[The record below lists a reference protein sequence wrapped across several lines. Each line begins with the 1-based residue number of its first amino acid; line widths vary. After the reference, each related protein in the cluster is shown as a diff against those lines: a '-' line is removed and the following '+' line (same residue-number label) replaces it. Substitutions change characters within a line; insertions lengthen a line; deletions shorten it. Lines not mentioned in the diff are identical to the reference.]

1 MSDAAAV
8 EALFFAALEKGSAAE
23 RAAFLDS
30 ACGGDAG
37 LRLQV
42 ERLLQAHAGVGDFL
56 QTPAPQRLAAAPELL
71 DATEEL
77 DASTASR
84 AKRPRTPGSGHGAVE
99 EAALPP
105 SPASRRLGDFRILR
119 EVGKGGM
126 GVVYEAEQVSL
137 GRHVALKVLPKQLL
151 LDVRT
156 KQRFEREA
164 RAAAKLHHTN
174 IVPVFGL
181 GEHEGLHYYVM
192 QFIQGLGLDEVLDE
206 LKRLQPV
213 EKGSAPRLAGC
224 ELRVS
229 RREGARAPDV
239 APSPPTLRWG
249 RPGDRGHSA
258 PSDPRPKPP
267 AVPFAPAEG
276 NGAASPP
283 ADPNAAG
290 ESPCAGR
297 LSDSF
302 TLSSSVVLRGERQPT
317 YWQSV
322 ARVGVQVADALE
334 HAHRQG
340 VLHRDIKPSN
350 LLLDTR
356 GTVWVTDFGLAKAD
370 DQQDLTHTGDVF
382 GTLRYLP
389 PEAFEGRA
397 DARGDIY
404 SLGLTLYELLCLRP
418 AFDEKERNRLIKQAM
433 TAEPPRLDRL
443 NREVPRDLVTIVH
456 KAIDRDPARRY
467 PSADALAADLQRF
480 IDDEPIQARRASPA
494 ERSLRWCRHNPDVA
508 GLLTAVAILLVGVA
522 GVSTVAAFRIA
533 GARDEATR
541 NAQEALEA
549 KENEGV
555 QRELAEARARESR
568 QRLISLHVANGT
580 RLLDDGDLLGALPWL
595 TEALALDRGDGA
607 REERHRTRIAAALA
621 QAPRLVHLWRHDHEV
636 EHAAFSP
643 DGRRIVTASK
653 DHTARVW
660 DASTGEAVTPPLRHG
675 HIVLKAAFSPDGHR
689 VVTASHDATARVWDA
704 RSGQPVS
711 PALPHRSAV
720 QDVSFS
726 PDGRRVVTAGT
737 DGVARVWDAA
747 TGQPR
752 TPPMKHASWL
762 HSVSFSRDGRHVV
775 TASHDHTA
783 RVWDAATGQPTAP
796 PLRHGAAVM
805 SAAFSPDGRRVV
817 TASEDHTARLW
828 DAATS
833 QPAGPPLEHGDRV
846 FRAAFSPDGRYVST
860 CSYDTT
866 ARVWDAATGRA
877 VTPPMPHRN
886 SVRCAT
892 FSPDGR
898 YLVTAS
904 YDHTARVWEAATGE
918 AVTPPLRHSWL
929 VTTACFSPDGRRV
942 VTASADWTVRL
953 WDIGGRGAAP
963 LTLRHGQDGTC
974 AAFSPD
980 GRSLVT
986 ASEDGTARVWSAVS
1000 GQPMTEPLRH
1010 GRPVRDACFSADG
1023 RRVLTAG
1030 DDHTARVWDAAT
1042 GREVIPP
1049 LRHPRRVVQASFDP
1063 DAGRVLTAGTDGMAR
1078 IWDAHTGAPLGPP
1091 FGHSQ
1096 RLFAAAFSPD
1106 GRRVVTASGDGTA
1119 RVWDA
1124 ATGAPRTPPLQHQGA
1139 VEAAA
1144 FSPDG
1149 RRVVT
1154 ASADYSARVW
1164 DAETGR
1170 PLTDPLRHGAGVA
1183 AASFSPDG
1191 RRVVTGSRQGT
1202 ARVWDAATGAP
1213 VTPLLKHGR
1222 GQIRVA
1228 FSPDGRRLAT
1238 GGGTYAAQVW
1248 DAATGEALGPPLRHR
1263 GWVYHVAFSAD
1274 GRRLATA
1281 CRDGTARAWTLPG
1294 PDPRPLEDLVLLA
1307 QVLSTQRVDATDG
1320 LVEVEPAAQC
1330 RALEE
1335 LRSRYPADFDS
1346 SAPEAVAWHQREAE
1360 ACLREKNGPA
1370 ALFHLLHGRWDQG
1383 FGGVPPPTLWWL
1395 FTGGRRP

>member
-23 RAAFLDS
+23 RAAFLES

-37 LRLQV
+37 LRRQV
-42 ERLLQAHAGVGDFL
+42 ERLLKAHAGVGDFL
-56 QTPAPQRLAAAPELL
+56 QTPAPQQLAAAPDLL

-126 GVVYEAEQVSL
+126 GVVYEAEQLSL

-164 RAAAKLHHTN
+164 RAVARLHHTN

-192 QFIQGLGLDEVLDE
+192 QFIPGLGLDEVLDE

-249 RPGDRGHSA
+249 RPGDRGRNA

-276 NGAASPP
+276 NGAASPL

-290 ESPCAGR
+290 GSPCAGR

-302 TLSSSVVLRGERQPT
+302 TLSSSVDLPGERQPT

-340 VLHRDIKPSN
+340 VLHRDVKPSN

-397 DARGDIY
+397 DARGDTY

-467 PSADALAADLQRF
+467 ATAAALAADLQRF

-494 ERSLRWCRHNPDVA
+494 ERALRWCRHNPAVA
-508 GLLTAVAILLVGVA
+508 GLLAAVAVLLVGVA

-541 NAQEALEA
+541 NAREALEA
-549 KENEGV
+549 KENEGA
-555 QRELAEARARESR
+555 QRKLAEDNAQESR
-568 QRLISLHVANGT
+568 QRLVRLHVANGT

-595 TEALALDRGDGA
+595 TEALALDQGD
-607 REERHRTRIAAALA
+607 RSSEERHRTRIAAALA

-643 DGRRIVTASK
+643 DGRQVVTASK

-675 HIVLKAAFSPDGHR
+675 HIVLKAAFSPDGRR
-689 VVTASHDATARVWDA
+689 VVTASHDGTARVWDA

-762 HSVSFSRDGRHVV
+762 EAASFSPDGRHVV
-775 TASHDHTA
+775 TASNDHTA
-783 RVWDAATGQPTAP
+783 QVWDAATGQRVGQA
-796 PLRHGAAVM
+796 LKHAAAVKH
-805 SAAFSPDGRRVV
+805 AAFSPDGRRVV
-817 TASEDHTARLW
+817 TASDDHTARVW

-846 FRAAFSPDGRYVST
+846 FRAASSPDGRYVST
-860 CSYDTT
+860 CSFDTT

-877 VTPPMPHRN
+877 VTPPMTHRN

-929 VTTACFSPDGRRV
+929 VTTACFSPDGRQV

-953 WDIGGRGAAP
+953 WDMSVGGETPPSPRGGRGAAP

-1000 GQPMTEPLRH
+1000 GQPVTEPLRH
-1010 GRPVRDACFSADG
+1010 GRPVRDACFSANG
-1023 RRVLTAG
+1023 RRVLTAS

-1063 DAGRVLTAGTDGMAR
+1063 DAGRVLTAGSDGMAR

-1091 FGHSQ
+1091 FGHRQ

-1119 RVWDA
+1119 RVWDGV
-1124 ATGAPRTPPLQHQGA
+1124 TGEPRTPPLQHKAA

-1144 FSPDG
+1144 
-1149 RRVVT
+1149 
-1154 ASADYSARVW
+1154 
-1164 DAETGR
+1164 
-1170 PLTDPLRHGAGVA
+1170 
-1183 AASFSPDG
+1183 FSPDG

-1228 FSPDGRRLAT
+1228 FSPDGRLLAT
-1238 GGGTYAAQVW
+1238 GGGTYAAQLW

-1263 GWVYHVAFSAD
+1263 GWVYHVAFGPD

-1281 CRDGTARAWTLPG
+1281 CRDGTARVWSLPG
-1294 PDPRPLEDLVLLA
+1294 PDPRPLEDLILLA

-1320 LVEVEPAAQC
+1320 LVEGEPAAQR

-1335 LRSRYPADFDS
+1335 LRSRYPADFAS
-1346 SAPEAVAWHQREAE
+1346 SAPEALAWHQREAE
-1360 ACLREKNGPA
+1360 ACLLEKNAPA
-1370 ALFHLLHGRWDQG
+1370 ALFHLLHGR
-1383 FGGVPPPTLWWL
+1383 GGRGLGPGVLGGGTPPNPWSPPTLWWL
-1395 FTGGRRP
+1395 FAGGRRP